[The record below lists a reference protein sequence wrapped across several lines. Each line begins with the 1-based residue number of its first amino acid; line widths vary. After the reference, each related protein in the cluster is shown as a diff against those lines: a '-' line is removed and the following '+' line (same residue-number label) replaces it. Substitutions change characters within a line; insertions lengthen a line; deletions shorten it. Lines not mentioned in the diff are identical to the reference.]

1 MRGRGR
7 GDASAARECKVVA
20 TLTMGISNVIQ
31 KSWVAMSVRVC
42 GSGQVGRNLQS
53 DLSSTSCRD
62 AWPGR
67 PSAARPRRCRV
78 EWAVRRP

>member
-31 KSWVAMSVRVC
+31 KSWVAMSVRV
-42 GSGQVGRNLQS
+42 VGR
-53 DLSSTSCRD
+53 
-62 AWPGR
+62 
-67 PSAARPRRCRV
+67 
-78 EWAVRRP
+78 